1 MTGFR
6 DVTETNGV
14 HPCDVTE
21 VNLIHS
27 ACLTDRSSYTVCV
40 TGAPHEV
47 TDRAHGEKK
56 RPSN

>member
-1 MTGFR
+1 MIGFR

-21 VNLIHS
+21 INL
-27 ACLTDRSSYTVCV
+27 
-40 TGAPHEV
+40 EV